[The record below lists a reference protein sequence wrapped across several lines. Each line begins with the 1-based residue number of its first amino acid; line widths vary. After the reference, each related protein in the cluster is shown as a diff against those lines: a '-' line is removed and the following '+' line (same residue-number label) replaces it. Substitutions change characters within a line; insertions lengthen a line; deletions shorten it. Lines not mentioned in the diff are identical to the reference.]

1 MTLLDRLEKKA
12 TNWQPIASVVSA
24 SSLLILLAATISQCS
39 RIDSLQAQL
48 TDIRAA
54 PVVVQFGVDKNAA
67 LTTAVPQK
75 ENMKEFAKE
84 IMPLLRA
91 LTAEL
96 PEEIQKECQP
106 KCEQLAQGQ
115 DVPGVGKVPTLP
127 YLASSALTEEY
138 QKPYLL
144 SLTDE
149 VPEDIEQGG
158 ARLYTVKAVS
168 DPVPIEDRPK
178 EYQLY
183 VVGSQYTYAA
193 GGVPLYGIEQ
203 DYKVSVREIAPPK
216 TQEKMTPLQ
225 ERVAVT
231 RSRGFEI
238 TMIEPVEKNRDIG
251 LQEQQP

>member
-1 MTLLDRLEKKA
+1 MTLLDQLEKKA
-12 TNWQPIASVVSA
+12 INLQPIANVVSA
-24 SSLLILLAATISQCS
+24 SSLLILLVGSMTQCS
-39 RIDSLQAQL
+39 RIDSLQSHL

-54 PVVVQFGVDKNAA
+54 PVVVQFGVDKNAV
-67 LTTAVPQK
+67 LTTAVPQA

-106 KCEQLAQGQ
+106 NCEQLAQGQ
-115 DVPGVGKVPTLP
+115 EVQGVGKVPTLP
-127 YLASSALTEEY
+127 YLASSALTAEY

-168 DPVPIEDRPK
+168 DPVAIEDRPK

-193 GGVPLYGIEQ
+193 GGRPLYGIEQ
-203 DYKVSVREIAPPK
+203 DYKVFIREISPPK
-216 TQEKMTPLQ
+216 VQEKMTPLQ
-225 ERVAVT
+225 ERVAAT
-231 RSRGFEI
+231 RSRGFEV
-238 TMIEPVEKNRDIG
+238 TLIEPVEKKRDIG
-251 LQEQQP
+251 EQS